1 MAFLY
6 KNFYLY
12 IALVL
17 ITWHPQLFAK
27 SIPTFSMHSFVE
39 AVLTN
44 SLEHKKIQAS
54 ETAELLPLLEA
65 KTLLDWQFHTD
76 FSKSYAEPFD
86 LHISNQDTGQFSSY
100 LQKPFL
106 TGTQLKLEYLYTGI
120 DKYSNAGAVA
130 TTPFPDIAT
139 ANLNLRIEQDLVQ
152 NIFGVED
159 RAKMAIAHHQVELAQ
174 TRLMEERENLII
186 QAINQFWQTYISQL
200 SLNLK
205 SETLKDY
212 KSLVKVT
219 RSKKNYSYTRPG
231 ELNQILAE
239 LETASREVLL
249 QKTEYEDKLQQLLNL
264 SNQKQYQT
272 VRLQAPSVLPSRP
285 PSLSK
290 ELKQTSRTVQLLQK
304 RFSIQQEQSKIF
316 KSKTW
321 PKVKLFASY
330 GLGGQAVNRDDA
342 FRNLLDQENQQYS
355 YGIKLHYLI
364 PSSGIHRKRTAIR
377 EQALEASRLELEIT
391 KKDFNRLMQF
401 TENDLKSLYQA
412 VKSSEKIYK
421 LRNLSYKQIRKAYLQ
436 GRLDVFQLIQAK
448 KNAQGSEIEH
458 VTLLSRYHQAL
469 AYAYALRDELLNKYK
484 TTSTN

>member
-1 MAFLY
+1 MTLLY
-6 KNFYLY
+6 KNFLLLLM
-12 IALVL
+12 AFLL
-17 ITWHPQLFAK
+17 WLPKLSAGAG
-27 SIPTFSMHSFVE
+27 PTFSMNSFVE
-39 AVLTN
+39 AVLAN

-54 ETAELLPLLEA
+54 ETAELMPLLEA
-65 KTLLDWQFHTD
+65 KVLLDWQFSTD
-76 FSKSYAEPFD
+76 FSKTYAEPFD
-86 LHISNQDTGQFSSY
+86 FNVSEQNTSQFSSS
-100 LQKPFL
+100 LQKAFL
-106 TGTQLKLEYLYTGI
+106 TGTQLKLEYLYSGI

-130 TTPFPDIAT
+130 TAPFPDIAT

-152 NIFGVED
+152 NIFGTED
-159 RAKMAIAHHQVELAQ
+159 RAKMAIARHQVELAQ
-174 TRLMEERENLII
+174 TRLMEERESLII

-200 SLNLK
+200 SLKLK
-205 SETLKDY
+205 RDTQKDY

-239 LETASREVLL
+239 LETASREALL

-264 SNQKQYQT
+264 LNQKQYQT
-272 VRLQAPSVLPSRP
+272 VRLQAPLVLPSRP

-304 RFSIQQEQSKIF
+304 RFFIQEEQSKIF

-342 FRNLLDQENQQYS
+342 FRNLLDQEHQQYA
-355 YGIKLHYLI
+355 YGIKLQYLI
-364 PSSGIHRKRTAIR
+364 PSSSIHRKRTAIR

-469 AYAYALRDELLNKYK
+469 AYAYALRDELLNKYTV
-484 TTSTN
+484 TTN

>member
-1 MAFLY
+1 MIFLY
-6 KNFYLY
+6 KHFLLLLMVFLLWLPKLS
-12 IALVL
+12 AGS
-17 ITWHPQLFAK
+17 T
-27 SIPTFSMHSFVE
+27 PTFSMHSFVE
-39 AVLTN
+39 TVLAN
-44 SLEHKKIQAS
+44 SLEHKKIQAT
-54 ETAELLPLLEA
+54 ETAELMPLLVA
-65 KTLLDWQFHTD
+65 KALLDWQFSTD
-76 FSKSYAEPFD
+76 FSKSYTEPFE
-86 LHISNQDTGQFSSY
+86 LNISDQNTSQFSSN
-100 LQKPFL
+100 LQKTFL

-120 DKYSNAGAVA
+120 DKYSNASTAA

-139 ANLNLRIEQDLVQ
+139 ANLNLKIEQDLVQ

-159 RAKMAIAHHQVELAQ
+159 RAKMAIARHQVDLAQ
-174 TRLMEERENLII
+174 TRLMEEKEDLII
-186 QAINQFWQTYISQL
+186 RAINQFWQTYISQL
-200 SLNLK
+200 SLKLK
-205 SETLKDY
+205 QLTKKDY

-219 RSKKNYSYTRPG
+219 RSKKNYNYTRPG

-239 LETASREVLL
+239 LETASRETLL

-264 SNQKQYQT
+264 LNQNQYQT
-272 VRLQAPSVLPSRP
+272 IQLKEPVSLPARP
-285 PSLSK
+285 PALSK

-316 KSKTW
+316 KSQIW

-330 GLGGQAVNRDDA
+330 GLGGQDVNRDDA
-342 FRNLLDQENQQYS
+342 FRNLLDQKNQQYS

-364 PSSGIHRKRTAIR
+364 PSSGIYRKRTAIR

-484 TTSTN
+484 TSAN